1 MTPRLFHADGPK
13 GSENGSDLVAL
24 ITSPKTFLKNRN
36 RGHENWPPA
45 LRFFGFSAILGFI
58 LLQFSNTPIPFLPKD
73 NNVLMNIAKATVFW
87 GVYILF
93 GAAAIKVSWKL
104 VGGKA
109 SFDSTLL
116 THMYCF
122 SMFILIAII
131 FALIGNGLI
140 KSIFPDFYD
149 ASVKLSQKGIAS
161 MLVDIK
167 EQQQY
172 VAEMGVGGI
181 KMVVLSF
188 IGFLTSLGY
197 CIWIIAT
204 WGAYRDL
211 NNASRSRSF
220 VAFIIACVL
229 FVLVSGMLLQLQSP
243 ASSGA
248 S

>member
-1 MTPRLFHADGPK
+1 
-13 GSENGSDLVAL
+13 
-24 ITSPKTFLKNRN
+24 
-36 RGHENWPPA
+36 
-45 LRFFGFSAILGFI
+45 
-58 LLQFSNTPIPFLPKD
+58 
-73 NNVLMNIAKATVFW
+73 
-87 GVYILF
+87 
-93 GAAAIKVSWKL
+93 
-104 VGGKA
+104 
-109 SFDSTLL
+109 
-116 THMYCF
+116 
-122 SMFILIAII
+122 MFILIAII